1 MACGLANS
9 LVLVEACGAV
19 EALPEWTPSEA
30 EPGTEAD
37 ADAADAADASA
48 AKSKGKGKRPAGN
61 AASAAGAKKG
71 KK

>member
-37 ADAADAADASA
+37 ADAADASA